1 MQKAL
6 QPSSEAPLFYL
17 FFFVCVRVHVHVE
30 ARANFGCFLNPI
42 HLGFVC
48 VLDKAPH

>member
-6 QPSSEAPLFYL
+6 QASSEAPLFI
-17 FFFVCVRVHVHVE
+17 FVCVCVHVHVE
-30 ARANFGCFLNPI
+30 ARVNFGCSLDAI

-48 VLDKAPH
+48 LLDKAPH